1 MCVFYPLTVNRLV
14 KSSHLERPKRAELLN
29 NAAKLL
35 AQKETDEVVIR
46 YLLTTTGY
54 SLSGCRA
61 MLMEARV
68 MSKFLKGALLSE
80 HATKSAE
87 KRVIEV
93 THAKRSLDSRLKTN
107 TLFERV
113 ESDPANRE
121 KAKQDKKANDPI
133 VSPVKDSVYDEL
145 ADIPEVSD

>member
-1 MCVFYPLTVNRLV
+1 MG

-29 NAAKLL
+29 QAAKLV
-35 AQKETDEVVIR
+35 AKKESDQVVLT
-46 YLLTTTGY
+46 YLMTTTGY

-61 MLMEARV
+61 MMAEAKI

-80 HATKSAE
+80 HATKTAE
-87 KRVIEV
+87 NRVNETPLNKRTI
-93 THAKRSLDSRLKTN
+93 DSRLKSK
-107 TLFERV
+107 TLFDRV
-113 ESDPANRE
+113 ESDPAKRE
-121 KAKQDKKANDPI
+121 IAKQDKKVEDPI